1 MGILEIVETLTS
13 AYKGTLK
20 VEGEVPFQLQEFSK
34 VGSDFRAVALKY
46 NEEFYFMNFNG
57 FQRMGKTKPFFWK

>member
-20 VEGEVPFQLQEFSK
+20 TREEAPFQLQEFSN

-46 NEEFYFMNFNG
+46 NGEYYFMNFNG